1 MARPKEFDRD
11 EALDRAMDLFWLK
24 GYEAASLQDLLEH
37 MDIGRQSLYDTFG
50 GKHELFLAALDRY
63 REVRV
68 DRWLARLVRPEASL
82 DVVRKFCEAVLE
94 SCAADRRAC
103 FLTNSMVELAA
114 QDGQVSKKVRAYLI
128 RMEAGFLNAIR
139 NAIEKGEIRRGKDP
153 RALARHLTNS
163 ILGITAFAKGGAS
176 RKALNDSLE
185 VALSVLE

>member
-1 MARPKEFDRD
+1 MARPKEFDID
-11 EALDRAMDLFWLK
+11 AALDRAMDLFWLK
-24 GYEAASLQDLLEH
+24 GYEATSLQDLLEH

-63 REVRV
+63 RQVRV
-68 DRWLARLVRPEASL
+68 DRWLARLEGPNASL

-103 FLTNSMVELAA
+103 FLTNSMVELAS
-114 QDGQVSKKVRAYLI
+114 QDGQVSKKVRAYLT
-128 RMEAGFLNAIR
+128 RMEAAFRNAVT
-139 NAIEKGEIRRGKDP
+139 NAIERGELRRGKDP

-163 ILGITAFAKGGAS
+163 VLGLTAFAKGGAS
-176 RKALNDSLE
+176 RKALNDVLA